1 MATNS
6 KLMNRHGTVAPG
18 KNFWKQP
25 PLIKIFEA
33 LGTLGDKDRI
43 KPCAPSEK
51 RSKSELCWRVYS
63 SERNK
68 FYLVRANKDFNALT
82 ANDNGSYW
90 QGYLG
95 YPMIAVLLQEGL
107 VKFNHRLA
115 DDLRGIPWKKINT
128 RFKNNYEKT
137 IEYCLNLLERKGW
150 QKKEVLKE
158 INKIRGQLNNL
169 KIKKLGP
176 RIPPPRAK

>member
-1 MATNS
+1 MVTDS
-6 KLMNRHGTVAPG
+6 KLANGAGATTPG

-51 RSKSELCWRVYS
+51 QSEDKLCWRVYS

-68 FYLVRANKDFNALT
+68 FYLVKANKDLSALI

-107 VKFNHRLA
+107 IKFNRQLA

-137 IEYCLNLLERKGW
+137 TEYCLDLLERKGW

-176 RIPPPRAK
+176 RIPPP